1 MSKLLWKVCGMK
13 HSENIRQVAA
23 LEPDYMGF
31 IFYPPSPRYVGDTL
45 DKEVLIRL
53 PKAIKKIGV
62 FVNHDIDEVQRL
74 AEGYQLDFIQ
84 FHGEET
90 PEQCRIIKDLGL
102 GVIKAFR
109 LDEQFD
115 FSKLA
120 SYISSV
126 DYFLFDSAGAH
137 YGGNGKSF
145 DWGLLTNYDLEVPF
159 FLSGGIDLEILP
171 ELPKL
176 SKQQL
181 HAIDVNSKFETEP
194 GLKNV
199 SQLEELGKII
209 NQVSPIERGNT

>member
-31 IFYPPSPRYVGDTL
+31 IFYPPSPRYIGDGL
-45 DKEVLIRL
+45 DKDVLL
-53 PKAIKKIGV
+53 GLSPAIKKVGV
-62 FVNHDIDEVQRL
+62 FVNHDINEAQRL

-84 FHGEET
+84 FHGEEA
-90 PEQCRIIKDLGL
+90 PEQCRRIKDLGV

-109 LDEQFD
+109 LDKQFD
-115 FSKLA
+115 FSKLT
-120 SYISSV
+120 SYISNV
-126 DYFLFDSAGAH
+126 DYFLFDSAGEY

-145 DWGLLTNYDLEVPF
+145 DWGLLTHYDLEVPF
-159 FLSGGIDLEILP
+159 FLSGGIDLKILP
-171 ELPKL
+171 ELSKL

-181 HAIDVNSKFETEP
+181 YAIDVNSKFETEP

-199 SQLEELGKII
+199 SQLKELSKII
-209 NQVSPIERGNT
+209 NQVSPIERDNT